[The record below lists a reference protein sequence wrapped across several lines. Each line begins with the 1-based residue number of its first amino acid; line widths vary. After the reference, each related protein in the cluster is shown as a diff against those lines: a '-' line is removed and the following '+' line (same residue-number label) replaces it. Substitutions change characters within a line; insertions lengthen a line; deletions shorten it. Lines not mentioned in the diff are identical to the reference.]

1 MSDTVQQIKDRLS
14 IVDVVSGYT
23 ELASAGKNLKGKSP
37 FTNEKTPSFFV
48 SPDRGMYYCFSTN
61 QGGDIFSFIQAME
74 GVDFKGALSML
85 AERANVELVKVDPKA
100 RDERDQSFAAVD
112 KAAAFYESRLK
123 DDPEAIA
130 YLTDRGVTK
139 QSIATWR
146 LGYAPNA
153 WRDAKEHLAKSGFP
167 ISLIQ
172 KVALIKGDPG
182 KEPYDVFRDRVM
194 FPISDASGRV
204 VGFSGRIL
212 HPDDKAPKY
221 VNSPE
226 SPLFNKSEIMFGYD
240 KAKQGIRKLD
250 FSLIV
255 EGQFDLVLAHQAGYT
270 NTVAVSGTA
279 LTPHHVQLLQ
289 RLSNRVVLALDAD
302 RAGIEAIKKASHL
315 MLGRGMDVKVIRM
328 PDGKDPADIIAEDPA
343 QFKKL
348 VGSGVHVVEF
358 LLAVLKD
365 QTNDERAY
373 KLRAREEVLP
383 YLLQIPDHIDRE
395 HFEIVV
401 AEALQTTK
409 DAIHYEVERLSEQ
422 TDNAASSAYSE
433 AATTAATPVGR
444 LKDVEEYLVVLATV
458 SKDSE
463 PHAKIASVLHQLL
476 EPIIT
481 DSVAAVY
488 TGIEAT
494 KQQKLLFDIE
504 AMLETISEHALIDDV
519 VTKLTE
525 LHTNQLRSQ
534 MASLKTTMK
543 EAETAGDQE
552 KISSLLQEI
561 TELQRSLSLVAYDPE
576 QFVK

>member
-23 ELASAGKNLKGKSP
+23 ELAPAGKNMKGKSP

-74 GVDFKGALSML
+74 GVDFKGALAML
-85 AERANVELVKVDPKA
+85 AERANVELVKVDPKK
-100 RDERDQSFAAVD
+100 RDERDQSFAIVD
-112 KAAAFYESRLK
+112 TATTFYSKQLATNTEAF
-123 DDPEAIA
+123 A
-130 YLTDRGVTK
+130 YLTDRGVSK

-146 LGYAPNA
+146 LGYAPDA
-153 WRDAKEHLAKSGFP
+153 WRDLKGHLEQANFP
-167 ISLIQ
+167 VDLMK
-172 KVALIKGDPG
+172 KVALVKGDEG

-204 VGFSGRIL
+204 VAFSGRIL
-212 HPDDKAPKY
+212 HANEKAPKY

-240 KAKQGIRKLD
+240 RAKQGIRKFD

-255 EGQFDLVLAHQAGYT
+255 EGQFDLVLAHQAGYS

-302 RAGIEAIKKASHL
+302 RAGIEATKKAAHL

-328 PDGKDPADIIAEDPA
+328 PDGKDPADIIAADPA
-343 QFKKL
+343 EFKKL

-358 LLAVLKD
+358 LLGVLKD
-365 QTNDERAY
+365 QTTDDRAY

-395 HFEIVV
+395 HFETVV

-409 DAIHYEVERLSEQ
+409 DAIHYEVERLSEK
-422 TDNAASSAYSE
+422 TNNADSSAYSE
-433 AATTAATPVGR
+433 AAVTAAAPVGR
-444 LKDVEEYLVVLATV
+444 LLDVEQYLVVLT
-458 SKDSE
+458 
-463 PHAKIASVLHQLL
+463 HACNESPPRAQIASVLEKLL
-476 EPIIT
+476 RPIVSDPIEQ
-481 DSVAAVY
+481 VY
-488 TGIEAT
+488 ADMASDT
-494 KQQKLLFDIE
+494 QQKLLFDIE
-504 AMLETISEHALIDDV
+504 TTLETISDHALIEDV
-519 VTKLTE
+519 VCKLTE
-525 LHTNQLRSQ
+525 LHTNQLRRQ
-534 MASLKTTMK
+534 MATLKQAMK
-543 EAETAGDQE
+543 DAETVGDQAQITE
-552 KISSLLQEI
+552 LLKEI
-561 TELQRSLSLVAYDPE
+561 TELQRSLSLVAYDAE